1 MEKKKLTIKEIGL
14 PRLLLMLGAGIVLL
28 MLSFPD
34 SRSGENTAGD
44 GTDSAPAVSGGE
56 NGAAWPDDESATDA
70 AGALEQRLEE
80 LLKKVSGIG
89 DVQVMITLKSSAET
103 VVLKDS
109 PYTSEIT
116 DESDS
121 EGGHRTVTQ
130 IEQGEETILAGD
142 NEPYVIKRIEPEVQ
156 GVVVIAEGAG
166 DLRIVTEIVEAV
178 EVLFEVPAHK
188 VKVMK
193 MGN

>member
-34 SRSGENTAGD
+34 SQSGENTAGD
-44 GTDSAPAVSGGE
+44 GTDSAPAVSDGE
-56 NGAAWPDDESATDA
+56 NGAVWPDDESAADA

-130 IEQGEETILAGD
+130 IEQGEETILASD

-166 DLRIVTEIVEAV
+166 DLRIVSEIVEAV

>member
-44 GTDSAPAVSGGE
+44 GTDSAPAVSGRE
-56 NGAAWPDDESATDA
+56 NGAAWPDDESAADA
-70 AGALEQRLEE
+70 AGALEQRLQE

-116 DESDS
+116 EESDS

-130 IEQGEETILAGD
+130 IEQGEETILAND
-142 NEPYVIKRIEPEVQ
+142 NDPYVIKRIEPEVQ

>member
-14 PRLLLMLGAGIVLL
+14 PRLLLMLGAGLVLL

-44 GTDSAPAVSGGE
+44 GTDSAPAVSDGE
-56 NGAAWPDDESATDA
+56 NSAAWPDDESAVDA

-109 PYTSEIT
+109 PYTSEVT
-116 DESDS
+116 EESDS

-130 IEQGEETILAGD
+130 IEQGEETILAND
-142 NEPYVIKRIEPEVQ
+142 NDPYVIKRIEPEVQ